1 VDTDERAFDADQA
14 RARLMADRAQ
24 LELTLKDLRAEHGE
38 DGPIETLSG
47 DEGAGTTEASGV
59 LGMAADVEAEI
70 AEVDAALLRVDDG
83 TYGIDEVTGE
93 PIDPARL
100 EARPTAR
107 TNIGH

>member
-1 VDTDERAFDADQA
+1 
-14 RARLMADRAQ
+14 MAHRAQ
-24 LELTLKDLRAEHGE
+24 LELTLKDLRAEQDE

-47 DEGAGTTEASGV
+47 DEGAGRTEASGV
-59 LGMAADVEAEI
+59 LGITADVEGEI
-70 AEVDAALLRVDDG
+70 AEVDAALRRVDDG

-107 TNIGH
+107 TNIRH